1 MSNFLRG
8 LGRSN
13 PRPPPRR
20 SPTTPPVGSQFQ
32 DLPGQL
38 QQYSTA
44 SNPPLSPGK
53 PLYLCQPFVKAALVK
68 GSFKTIVMQPKYSER
83 MEWIAVNIFD
93 FFNNLNLFYG
103 VLTEC
108 CTTATCPTMSAGPML
123 DYTWVDHNKRQIRL
137 PAPTYIDYVMTWVQN
152 LLDDET
158 SFPTQAGRDFPPG
171 FANTSRHVFKQLL
184 RVFSHI
190 YHAHY
195 PALLHLHS
203 EGHFNSLFAHFLA
216 FGFEYQQLDMRD
228 FKGVGV
234 AALLE
239 RWREMGVLD
248 GLNVP
253 ASGGPM

>member
-8 LGRSN
+8 LARN
-13 PRPPPRR
+13 PTRQPQPARR
-20 SPTTPPVGSQFQ
+20 SPTTPSAGQFP
-32 DLPGQL
+32 DIPGQN
-38 QQYSTA
+38 QYHGVSP
-44 SNPPLSPGK
+44 SSPGK

-83 MEWIAVNIFD
+83 LEWIAVNIFD

-108 CTTATCPTMSAGPML
+108 CTTATCPTMSVGPML

-152 LLDDET
+152 LLDDEGT
-158 SFPTQAGRDFPPG
+158 FPTKAGREFAPSFPTTA
-171 FANTSRHVFKQLL
+171 RHVFKQLL
-184 RVFSHI
+184 RVFAHI

-216 FGFEYQQLDMRD
+216 FGFEYQQLDIRD

-234 AALLE
+234 AALLDK
-239 RWREMGVLD
+239 WREMGVLD

-253 ASGGPM
+253 PSGGSM